1 MNSTIKICISLVL
14 LTWGIC
20 NPAQSHVNESKSS
33 LPWPFGQAEPFSG
46 PIATDRP
53 SFSPAVSTVPKG
65 HIQFETGYTFTYDD
79 RNPDVTTHTFPET
92 LLRIGLTETFEA
104 RVEWPT
110 QIYIN
115 DGRRVNG
122 LNDLA
127 LGFKKQ
133 VIQQSKWI
141 PQFTVVGRLFI
152 PTGDKNITSNHV
164 NPELQAVMSY
174 AFNDT
179 FSAFGTANIGG
190 ASNGNKRFA
199 RFSSSLGLGVNL
211 ATSLSGFVEYFGL
224 YPVEQ
229 AIQDTHFIQTGIV
242 YQPTYHLQLDAR
254 IGTGLNHGT
263 DDLLT
268 GAGLS
273 WRF

>member
-1 MNSTIKICISLVL
+1 ML
-14 LTWGIC
+14 LTWC
-20 NPAQSHVNESKSS
+20 TYSPAQKPSDESNRS
-33 LPWPFGQAEPFSG
+33 LPWPFGEAAPFTG
-46 PIATDRP
+46 PISTDRP
-53 SFSPAVSTVPKG
+53 SFSPNVTTVPKG
-65 HIQFETGYTFTYDD
+65 HVQFETGYTFTYDD
-79 RNPDVTTHTFPET
+79 KNPDVTTHAFPET
-92 LLRIGLTETFEA
+92 LVRIGLTETFEA
-104 RVEWPT
+104 RIEWPT
-110 QIYIN
+110 QVYIN
-115 DGRRVNG
+115 HGNKVNG

-179 FSAFGTANIGG
+179 LSAFGTANVGG
-190 ASNGNKRFA
+190 ASTKNKRFA

-211 ATSLSGFVEYFGL
+211 ASSLSGFVEYFGL
-224 YPVEQ
+224 YPVER
-229 AIQDTHFIQTGIV
+229 AIQDTHFVQTGLV
-242 YQPTYHLQLDAR
+242 YQLTYHLQVDAR
-254 IGTGLNHGT
+254 VGTGLNHGS